1 MYGKNPPAKTNIAI
15 GMRIFAATRQNVE
28 TREAILLNFKLGP
41 LIRVSS
47 ILGFDFWDL
56 LPRRT
61 TQWPFLPLV
70 MFSRS

>member
-1 MYGKNPPAKTNIAI
+1 MYGKNPPAKVNIAI
-15 GMRIFAATRQNVE
+15 GMRIFAARRQIVE
-28 TREAILLNFKLGP
+28 IREAILLNFKLSQ

-47 ILGFDFWDL
+47 SLGFDFWDL